1 MSARLTVKEA
11 AVLARKHPDTV
22 LKACQGGELFATQR
36 VKGGSWSIRE
46 DSIDHWLD
54 GTPDPAREAV
64 QQFAKTA

>member
-1 MSARLTVKEA
+1 VSARLTVKEA
-11 AVLARKHPDTV
+11 AALARKHPDTV
-22 LKACQGGELFATQR
+22 LKACQLGDLFATQR